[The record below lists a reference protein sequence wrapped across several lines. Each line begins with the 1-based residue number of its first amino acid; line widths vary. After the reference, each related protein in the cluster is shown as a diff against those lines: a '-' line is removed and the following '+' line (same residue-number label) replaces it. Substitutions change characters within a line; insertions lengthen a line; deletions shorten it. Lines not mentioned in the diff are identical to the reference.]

1 MLEVCAC
8 GRYYTAPILL
18 PRAAPKPAAP
28 VALPDSGEPLG
39 ETLWAVERLVISPAV
54 GVFRPLEPP
63 VEPGPIDVGAVL
75 GTVSGHEV
83 RSPFGGN
90 LMGILVHPGER
101 VQRGQR
107 VAWLRLEDECSAA

>member
-1 MLEVCAC
+1 MVEVCAC
-8 GRYYTAPILL
+8 GRYYEAPVPLRRAARPESVQVLL
-18 PRAAPKPAAP
+18 P
-28 VALPDSGEPLG
+28 DNGEPLG

-54 GVFRPLEPP
+54 GVFRPVEPP

-107 VAWLRLEDECSAA
+107 VAWLRLEDELLSA